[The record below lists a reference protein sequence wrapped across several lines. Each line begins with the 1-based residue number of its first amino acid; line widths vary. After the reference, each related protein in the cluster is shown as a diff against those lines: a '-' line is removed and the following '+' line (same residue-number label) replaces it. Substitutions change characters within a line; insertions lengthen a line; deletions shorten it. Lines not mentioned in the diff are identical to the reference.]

1 MTILVATLGKEKGTK
16 LHLEE
21 VIKKEEWEKIII
33 ISENNERV
41 KLKTEKIFYLDVN
54 IKKRLPELSK
64 EIKKE
69 LKSKLSGIEI
79 ALNIISGSGKLHL
92 AVLSAILK
100 LGYGIR
106 FIALTEDGIKEI

>member
-16 LHLEE
+16 LHVKKIIELE
-21 VIKKEEWEKIII
+21 KWEKVII
-33 ISENNERV
+33 ISENKER
-41 KLKTEKIFYLDVN
+41 LETSKIDYLDVDM
-54 IKKRLPELSK
+54 KKRLPELSK
-64 EIKKE
+64 EIKEE
-69 LKSKLSGIEI
+69 LKNKLSGIEI

-106 FIALTEDGIKEI
+106 FVALTEDGIKEI